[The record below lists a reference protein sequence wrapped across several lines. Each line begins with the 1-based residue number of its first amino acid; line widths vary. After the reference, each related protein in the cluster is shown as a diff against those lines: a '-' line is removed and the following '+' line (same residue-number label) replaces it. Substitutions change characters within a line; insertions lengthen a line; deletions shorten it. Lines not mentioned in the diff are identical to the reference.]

1 MPLMLSDL
9 AISDRE
15 QLAGGHLS
23 PFGTWHFGVVTACE
37 PFGLGRRT
45 DTKRQRP
52 VSV

>member
-23 PFGTWHFGVVTACE
+23 PFDTWHYSVTACE
-37 PFGLGRRT
+37 AFGLGRRT
-45 DTKRQRP
+45 DSNASAQ
-52 VSV
+52 